1 MSIHVCGYV
10 ILCSL
15 YAIPYFAVV
24 ESCNKGEYCPPSAI
38 IVTVCSCFVNQVKGT
53 FLNKV

>member
-24 ESCNKGEYCPPSAI
+24 ESCNKGEYCAPSAI

-53 FLNKV
+53 F